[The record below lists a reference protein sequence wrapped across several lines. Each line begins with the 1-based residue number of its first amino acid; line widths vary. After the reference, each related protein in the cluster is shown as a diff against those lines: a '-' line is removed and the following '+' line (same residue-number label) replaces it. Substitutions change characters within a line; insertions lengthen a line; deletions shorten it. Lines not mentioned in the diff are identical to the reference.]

1 MNGYFTVRAVSAVLQ
16 PSERIALET
25 RYVDSLIGIVG
36 CHEAVRSMCLQA
48 AAGPS
53 DAADKGRAE
62 LALAR
67 KKAEADVRSH
77 GGVPEDCEF
86 VLEAWAAMDL

>member
-1 MNGYFTVRAVSAVLQ
+1 MADSQPKQGIWACPERGNAGVGPADVLAEAVWVYRICVMNGYFTGGQVSAVFM
-16 PSERIALET
+16 E
-25 RYVDSLIGIVG
+25 
-36 CHEAVRSMCLQA
+36 
-48 AAGPS
+48 
-53 DAADKGRAE
+53 RAE